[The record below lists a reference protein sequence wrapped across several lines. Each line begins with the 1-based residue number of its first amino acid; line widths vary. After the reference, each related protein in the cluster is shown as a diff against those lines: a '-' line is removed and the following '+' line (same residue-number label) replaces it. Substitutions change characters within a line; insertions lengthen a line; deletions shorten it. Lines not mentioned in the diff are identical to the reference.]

1 MCVSKN
7 VTINRAVVLA
17 ALGILVFAMMCSTGC
32 GGRSAPT
39 VSPQYAE
46 LLSAEKRIMVADEIA
61 NGLDDISQINQDAF
75 AAGTTTKQEA
85 YVVSKAI
92 EYTSEAMRLLM
103 SNIANRRVPMEV
115 RRQQAL
121 AAFETFKREI
131 DDKVKHVENP
141 TIRLT
146 MLAAAGVVR
155 GAMFA
160 MLLGMDLTTLE
171 AEPAR

>member
-1 MCVSKN
+1 MCVSNN
-7 VTINRAVVLA
+7 VTMNRAVAVV
-17 ALGILVFAMMCSTGC
+17 ALGIFAFAMMCGC
-32 GGRSAPT
+32 AGRPAPG

-46 LLSAEKRIMVADEIA
+46 LVAAEKRIMVADEIA
-61 NGLDDISQINQDAF
+61 TGLDEISRINQDAF

-85 YVVSKAI
+85 FVVSKAI
-92 EYTSEAMRLLM
+92 EYTQEAMRLLM
-103 SNIANRRVPMEV
+103 SNIANRRVPLEV

-131 DDKVKHVENP
+131 DDKIKQVDNP

-160 MLLGMDLTTLE
+160 MLIGMDLTTIE
-171 AEPAR
+171 AEPA